1 MPRNPTLSTLPSRT
15 TQRLLIV
22 LLALFMW
29 LQFAGTLHKLVHA
42 HHSEGAASTSQAV
55 EYLFPQHSKENALD
69 CQLLDLQCSGVA
81 LSQAFPVLAL
91 PVFLLE
97 AARYKT
103 AVFNV
108 RTRLAYLARA
118 PPTLI

>member
-1 MPRNPTLSTLPSRT
+1 MPRNSTLSTLSSRT

-29 LQFAGTLHKLVHA
+29 LQFAGVLHKLLHA
-42 HHSEGAASTSQAV
+42 HHSEGAASTRQAV
-55 EYLFPQHSKENALD
+55 EYLFPQHSKQNALD

-81 LSQAFPVLAL
+81 LSQALPVLAV

-97 AARYKT
+97 VAQNKVAF
-103 AVFNV
+103 FNV

>member
-1 MPRNPTLSTLPSRT
+1 MPRSPTPSTLPSRI

-29 LQFAGTLHKLVHA
+29 LQFAGVLHKLVHT
-42 HHSEGAASTSQAV
+42 HHSEGAAGTSQAV
-55 EYLFPQHSKENALD
+55 EYLFPQHSKQNALD

-81 LSQAFPVLAL
+81 LSQALSVLAV

-97 AARYKT
+97 AAQHK
-103 AVFNV
+103 ASVFNV
-108 RTRLAYLARA
+108 RTRLAYLARG